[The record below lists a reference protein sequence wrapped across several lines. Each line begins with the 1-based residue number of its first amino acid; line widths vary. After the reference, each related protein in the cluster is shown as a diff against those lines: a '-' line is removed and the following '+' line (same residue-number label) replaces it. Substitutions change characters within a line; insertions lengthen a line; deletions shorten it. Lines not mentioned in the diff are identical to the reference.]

1 MSASIYDHK
10 PLPSTPV
17 QGDAGPLAQSVFKGE
32 ARLRELEHLAD
43 TARKVRDQA
52 AAELTR
58 GSGATHHIARDRIGA
73 AERMLRKSQQ
83 EITELRAQ
91 LAIPGNTGAT
101 LASTIAPQDLELAIM
116 LGHTKCRFNQVGGEH
131 APLELQQDARLGS
144 QRLTATTQTR
154 RHGQANLV
162 SDTAKG
168 KSHKVV
174 SLVLLI
180 GLVIGALGTVA
191 MLNHKFVDEAAQI
204 VREGTEQLFMRIYTL
219 LPTSDASSH
228 TTRKTAFGRPDNGPH
243 RDPI

>member
-10 PLPSTPV
+10 PQPSTPV
-17 QGDAGPLAQSVFKGE
+17 QSDNRPLAQSVFKGQ

-73 AERMLRKSQQ
+73 AERMLRKSQK

-91 LAIPGNTGAT
+91 LAIPGNPVNTGAAM
-101 LASTIAPQDLELAIM
+101 ASTIAPQDIELAIM
-116 LGHTKCRFNQVGGEH
+116 LGHNKGRFNQVGGEH
-131 APLELQQDARLGS
+131 APLELQQEARLGGS
-144 QRLTATTQTR
+144 RITATTQTR
-154 RHGQANLV
+154 RDGQD
-162 SDTAKG
+162 SGTTRDR
-168 KSHKVV
+168 SHKAV

-180 GLVIGALGTVA
+180 GLAIGALGTAA
-191 MLNHKFVDEAAQI
+191 MLNHKFVDKAAQI

-228 TTRKTAFGRPDNGPH
+228 AIRKTALDRPDNGPH
-243 RDPI
+243 RDSI

>member
-17 QGDAGPLAQSVFKGE
+17 QGDAGPLAQSVFKGQ

-58 GSGATHHIARDRIGA
+58 GSGATHHIARDRIGV

-91 LAIPGNTGAT
+91 LAAPGNLGAAT
-101 LASTIAPQDLELAIM
+101 NSTVAPQDIELAIM
-116 LGHTKCRFNQVGGEH
+116 LGHNKGRFNQVGGEH
-131 APLELQQDARLGS
+131 APLELQQEARLGEP
-144 QRLTATTQTR
+144 RVTATSQTR
-154 RHGQANLV
+154 RDGQA
-162 SDTAKG
+162 SDTARD
-168 KSHKVV
+168 KSHKAV